1 MLKVSSVGAALL
13 FLSAS
18 GALGQEMC
26 GQEPIGPQIP
36 KPAEIAQMTPAAAD
50 SAKHAAF
57 NDIRQWQGALKSYR
71 DCLDATVATDK
82 RKISEAQRGDKPD
95 NDKIGKLNQEIASTN
110 HDYDQSTNDE
120 ELVVNSWNALS
131 VAYCGRTD
139 VDKSTCP
146 KRE

>member
-1 MLKVSSVGAALL
+1 MLKALSVGAAL
-13 FLSAS
+13 FILSAS

-26 GQEPIGPQIP
+26 GEEPIGPQIP
-36 KPAEIAQMTPAAAD
+36 KPADIARMAPAAAD
-50 SAKHAAF
+50 TAKHSAF
-57 NDIRQWQGALKSYR
+57 NDIRQWQAQLKSYR
-71 DCLDATVATDK
+71 DCLDATVDSDK
-82 RKISEAQRGDKPD
+82 RKIGEARRSDKPD
-95 NDKIGKLNQEIASTN
+95 NDKIDKLNQEIANTN

-131 VAYCGRTD
+131 VAYCSRTD